1 MTTLPNPDSTTRG
14 GLASWQNLTDSLPQP
29 VDPAERDDTLWQA
42 LNAQFRWYERAATR
56 NRVSYQAL
64 KVVAMV
70 FGAAVAVLAA
80 SDAPAAITAVLA
92 ASVVVLEGV
101 QQVFQFHPNWITYR
115 ATAETLRQNAF
126 LYVAKVGPYASAESR
141 RDQLAEVVRD
151 ITAKEN
157 ASWTGTMRQAAHP
170 PTVPK

>member
-1 MTTLPNPDSTTRG
+1 VLDVLRSGRDPGPPRVVESGFGSVVIVG
-14 GLASWQNLTDSLPQP
+14 GWHGWLSS
-29 VDPAERDDTLWQA
+29 ERDCVTLSGSEPIISVGGARTSGESTGAW
-42 LNAQFRWYERAATR
+42 RSCRPGKT
-56 NRVSYQAL
+56 
-64 KVVAMV
+64 
-70 FGAAVAVLAA
+70 FG
-80 SDAPAAITAVLA
+80 
-92 ASVVVLEGV
+92 LEFPGAGNPSPRSPSSRRT

-126 LYVAKVGPYASAESR
+126 LYVARVGPYASAESR

-157 ASWTGTMRQAAHP
+157 ASWTGTMRQAAQP

>member
-1 MTTLPNPDSTTRG
+1 
-14 GLASWQNLTDSLPQP
+14 
-29 VDPAERDDTLWQA
+29 
-42 LNAQFRWYERAATR
+42 
-56 NRVSYQAL
+56 
-64 KVVAMV
+64 MV

-80 SDAPAAITAVLA
+80 SDAPADLTAGLA
-92 ASVVVLEGV
+92 ASVVVLECV

-126 LYVAKVGPYASAESR
+126 LCVARVGPYASAETR

-157 ASWTGTMRQAAHP
+157 ASWTGTMRQAAQP